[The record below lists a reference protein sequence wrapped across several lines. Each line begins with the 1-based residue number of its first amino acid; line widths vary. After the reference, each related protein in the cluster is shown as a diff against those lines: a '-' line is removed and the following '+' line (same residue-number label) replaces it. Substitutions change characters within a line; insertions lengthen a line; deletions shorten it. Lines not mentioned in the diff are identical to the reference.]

1 MPFKRLILILL
12 SAGILSSC
20 AVGPE
25 YKKAEMPLPDS
36 FLGQSTLAHRKAT
49 ADTDLSKWWE
59 GFGDPQLTQL
69 IAIALEQN
77 LDIAQAQA
85 RITQARSGLSAANA
99 ALLPSG
105 NLNTQV
111 IRNHQSLESPLGQLL
126 NAVPGYDRNA
136 TLYET
141 NVNASWE
148 MDIFGGLKRQQQAA
162 VAEYQATQAGA
173 IATRLAIAAH
183 TADLYVT
190 VRGLQSRLDIA
201 KKQLATQ
208 QQLADKIRLLHSR
221 GLAPKLQVEQSEAAV
236 AQVAASIP
244 VLEAG
249 LEAAMNAMDVM
260 LGEAP
265 GKYRAELNVIKPIPI
280 APQMTALGSPG
291 DLLKRRPDLI
301 VAERRLAMANAKI
314 GQAIAEYYPKVTLS
328 LLIGSATAISGGNL
342 FSSAANQAAA
352 VAGLRWR
359 LFDFGRIDAQINLA
373 KGQEA
378 ELLAAYRQSAL
389 RATEDVENAISA
401 LCKRE
406 EQSTYLGQGEQALAQ
421 ARETSFIAYQRGVVS
436 LIEVLHADE
445 NLLKVSDAK
454 AQSQTEAV
462 RSAIAAF
469 KALGGGWESN
479 SVQEAALVQA
489 GSENSNSAKP

>member
-1 MPFKRLILILL
+1 MPFKRLILTLL
-12 SAGILSSC
+12 SAGLLSNC

-36 FLGQSTLAHRKAT
+36 FMGQSTLAHRKAT
-49 ADTDLSKWWE
+49 ADTDITKWWE
-59 GFGDPQLTQL
+59 AFGDPKLTQL

-105 NLNTQV
+105 NINSQV
-111 IRNHQSLESPLGQLL
+111 TRNYQSLESPLGQLL

-136 TLYET
+136 TLYEA
-141 NVNASWE
+141 NLNAGWE
-148 MDIFGGLKRQQQAA
+148 LDIFGGLKHNQQAA
-162 VAEYQATQAGA
+162 FAEYQATQAGA
-173 IATRLAIAAH
+173 IATRLAIAAN

-190 VRGLQSRLDIA
+190 VRGLQSRLEIA
-201 KKQLATQ
+201 RKQLSTQ

-221 GLAPKLQVEQSEAAV
+221 GLAPKLQVNHSEAAV
-236 AQVAASIP
+236 AQVAATIP

-249 LEAAMNAMDVM
+249 MEAAMNAMDVM
-260 LGEAP
+260 LGQAP
-265 GKYRAELNVIKPIPI
+265 GKYRAELNVVRPIPA
-280 APQMTALGSPG
+280 APQMTSLGAPG
-291 DLLKRRPDLI
+291 ELLKRRPDLI
-301 VAERRLAMANAKI
+301 VAERRLAMANANI
-314 GQAIAEYYPKVTLS
+314 GQAIAEYYPKVGLS
-328 LLIGSATAISGGNL
+328 LLVGSATAISGGNL
-342 FSSAANQAAA
+342 FSNAANQAAA

-359 LFDFGRIDAQINLA
+359 LFDFGRIDAQIHRA

-401 LCKRE
+401 LVKRE
-406 EQSTYLGQGEQALAQ
+406 EQSIYLRQGEQALAQ
-421 ARETSFIAYQRGVVS
+421 ARDTSFIAYQRGVVS

-445 NLLKVSDAK
+445 NLLRVSDAK
-454 AQSQTEAV
+454 AQSQTEAA

-469 KALGGGWESN
+469 KALGGGWDPN
-479 SVQEAALVQA
+479 STQAASLTQA
-489 GSENSNSAKP
+489 GIEHSSNENP

>member
-12 SAGILSSC
+12 SAGMLNNC

-36 FLGQSTLAHRKAT
+36 FMGQSALAHRKAT
-49 ADTDLSKWWE
+49 ADTDISKWWE

-136 TLYET
+136 TLYEA

-162 VAEYQATQAGA
+162 SAEYQATQAGA

-265 GKYRAELNVIKPIPI
+265 GKYRAELSVIKPIPVT
-280 APQMTALGSPG
+280 PQMTALGSPG

-401 LCKRE
+401 LVKRE
-406 EQSTYLGQGEQALAQ
+406 EQSTYLLQGEQALAQ

-445 NLLKVSDAK
+445 NLLRVSDAK
-454 AQSQTEAV
+454 AQSQTEAA

-479 SVQEAALVQA
+479 SMQEASLVQA
-489 GSENSNSAKP
+489 DSENSNSAKP

>member
-12 SAGILSSC
+12 SAGLLSNC

-25 YKKAEMPLPDS
+25 YKKAEMSLPDS
-36 FLGQSTLAHRKAT
+36 FMGQSTLAHRSAT
-49 ADTDLSKWWE
+49 ADTDISKWWE
-59 GFGDPQLTQL
+59 GFGDPQLTQF

-85 RITQARSGLSAANA
+85 RISQARSGLSAANA

-105 NLNTQV
+105 NLNTTV

-136 TLYET
+136 TLYEA

-148 MDIFGGLKRQQQAA
+148 TDIFGGLKRQQQGAI
-162 VAEYQATQAGA
+162 AEYQATQAGA
-173 IATRLAIAAH
+173 MATRLAIAAH

-201 KKQLATQ
+201 RKQLATQ

-221 GLAPKLQVEQSEAAV
+221 GIAPKLQVKQSEAAV

-265 GKYRAELNVIKPIPI
+265 GKYRAELHAIKPIPV

-301 VAERRLAMANAKI
+301 VAERRLAVANAKI
-314 GQAIAEYYPKVTLS
+314 GQAIAEYYPKVSLS

-359 LFDFGRIDAQINLA
+359 LFDFGRIDAQIDYA

-401 LCKRE
+401 LVKRE
-406 EQSTYLGQGEQALAQ
+406 EQTTYLRQGEQALAQ

-445 NLLKVSDAK
+445 TLLKVSDAK
-454 AQSQTEAV
+454 AQSQTEAA

-479 SVQEAALVQA
+479 SIQEAALVQA
-489 GSENSNSAKP
+489 GSEHSNKAKP